1 MAEFLRIKVDRYDS
15 NGNLSYPEQIGFL
28 YDYTYNSSRM
38 SDDAPTINGKFL
50 SKNQISFQ
58 VKDEGKPDVV
68 YYNPF
73 HTFVEYE
80 GVKYYL
86 LRPPISTKNN
96 TEERYEYDFTF
107 VSPIKKLQDKLFV
120 DCVTYPFNENE
131 EYFSNSTTFSI
142 AVTAK
147 EFARRLNY
155 SGLVDLGFYVKV
167 EDITTDTETKFL
179 TIDKLSYLDAIKIFK
194 ETFEM
199 DYYIESKSS
208 EITIG
213 TITYNLIRIRIKQ
226 YDTIVNDTYNELNIT
241 HIIPFEYGSTNALMS
256 ITKTPKTD
264 KVITRM
270 TGIGSADNIPYYY
283 PNETPKGGY
292 LSIQIPN
299 NDSQVHIVDKD
310 VLNNVVNET
319 DYFTHKSY
327 DSGSGS
333 IEWRGNGI
341 KYYETVFILEYINS
355 RGTYAKKSF
364 DAKLWVAT
372 ANTIHT
378 NGDATKQISYTKYV
392 ELPENDIKLNSFY
405 FTFDWETCKNEIITK
420 INTLVDNANKDE
432 VGFGI
437 YADLFKDHLKWY
449 VFNQPLKS
457 PNFKAIKSNNKYN
470 FTYNPQFNPEEVLD
484 GWLDIF
490 IKDNAGNEIK
500 LYSINGY
507 YQIPNGDFNTET
519 IELDGVEKKVTKIY
533 VRLKTIADNRRLFVV
548 PLESI
553 TISVVDEV
561 TNGENDINKN
571 GVYDDLFYIVY
582 NELFKQNAD
591 NINYIQSLFDKHLQ
605 LVNPTWVHV
614 KDVNG
619 LNDSV
624 VDFSKYGLEVADDYF
639 YNITFERKDKYIN
652 PSPNLMPSIYRNSKG
667 KRRFYDAIDYPR
679 KVESNNVPIDQNAG
693 EEQPINLEIHNN
705 LYKKDN
711 NTYLVFD
718 NPIVDTSVIESVVEF
733 EDIKPSIKFVVNDN
747 GQPINKILGVAFDCQ
762 DENGEIDWER
772 ENAFIVKDDN
782 KEYEHPYFFVK
793 LPALG
798 FNLFTHASE
807 KGAMS
812 VSMTSGHSAS
822 CTFEIGVSEKS
833 KKNFVALDPNNNLV
847 RDNNGNVICNRR
859 VYILNGAV
867 GKYDISD
874 INITTGNLQINQFPD
889 KFEQQIDTT
898 NNEVWIALK
907 KDLNTFGTLMPAFE
921 SAISSGDEFVLLNI
935 DLPFEYV
942 LNAERELSKAIIKE
956 LHEQNRDKVSFSV
969 DFSSIFFEEDK
980 ANKGVGRED
989 DYFINKLTENSCLE
1003 IKYLSKVYRLFVSN
1017 YTKTFSSDSV
1027 LPKIT
1032 ISVQENIT
1040 PIKRIT
1046 LNNLRPTISN
1056 ENRFVTLNGINRD
1069 TLTIQKTTDNIGLN
1083 TSGIY
1088 ESSDSVVDSLV
1099 TTGATIKTANFG
1111 VNSKGDLTINVKSQT
1126 SSSKDGSQVESVS
1139 MPKFYEDTQKELQ
1152 QLKSDIQSITNKVDE
1167 DVSSNVFASYIWYG
1181 RTAGTNA
1188 GNIENMLA
1196 MLKDGITTL
1205 EVIVKLN
1212 NEDFDANSLNYIIN
1226 LIQPKETNE
1235 VPSIGNGYN
1244 PYSTYEFIFK
1254 TQIGEQDVNTLPN
1267 LDIVFTLGKNNQDVY
1282 TLGHRDKF
1290 VVEITT
1296 YETTYSYRIK
1306 QNVASSFDKD
1316 FQKIQEEIKKLNSNL
1331 NQKVGD
1337 VKVDNVS
1344 VVENGV
1350 ASIDLATPINEA
1362 LNSLRIG
1369 LPKGVATLDNS
1380 GKVPQNQLPS
1390 YVDDVLEFNGLSNF
1404 PTTGESGKIYV
1415 DASTNKSY
1423 RWSGTKYTEI
1433 SNSLAIGTING
1444 TAADGGVAQSH
1455 YNDNTR
1461 HITDAERNNWNGKQN
1476 THEELLISKEV
1487 NTNSQPPFS
1496 TSKKSIY
1503 EWLTSLWEYA
1513 YVVSERLRYVENLY
1527 SNKYVSDALTGNTG
1541 TILASTHK
1549 CGKTPKVQAWLNGAF
1564 VLCDI
1569 SVNSAGD
1576 VTWTSNEKFISSSN
1590 FKLIIHG

>member
-1 MAEFLRIKVDRYDS
+1 MAEFLRVKVDRYDS
-15 NGNLSYPEQIGFL
+15 NGNLSYPEQIGLL
-28 YDYTYNSSRM
+28 YDYTYNASRM

-131 EYFSNSTTFSI
+131 EYFSNSTTFPI

-155 SGLVDLGFYVKV
+155 SGLVDLGFYVIE
-167 EDITTDTETKFL
+167 EDITTDSETKFL

-208 EITIG
+208 AITID

-226 YDTIVNDTYNELNIT
+226 YDNIVNDSELTT
-241 HIIPFEYGSTNALMS
+241 HNIIPFEYGSTNALMS

-292 LSIQIPN
+292 FTLGTPPADILSQPWFPLLTNPSVVRSN
-299 NDSQVHIVDKD
+299 NDNKIEIHSNSTPTDYGVEIVDKD
-310 VLNNVVNET
+310 LLVSIINK
-319 DYFTHKSY
+319 DDRFTYKSY
-327 DSGSGS
+327 NSGRNS
-333 IEWRGNGI
+333 IEWSGNFI
-341 KYYETVFILEYINS
+341 SVILKTQTNNTDYRFKFILPSTIRRYIDA
-355 RGTYAKKSF
+355 YA
-364 DAKLWVAT
+364 WVA
-372 ANTIHT
+372 NTLTTST
-378 NGDATKQISYTKYV
+378 NADATTQITYTKYV
-392 ELPENDIKLNSFY
+392 ELPENDIKLSKFY
-405 FTFDWETCKNEIITK
+405 FKFDWETCKNEIIEE
-420 INTLVDNANKDE
+420 INNRVDNANVNG
-432 VGFGI
+432 VGFGR
-437 YADLFKDHLKWY
+437 YAGLLKDHLKCY
-449 VFNQPLKS
+449 IFNRD
-457 PNFKAIKSNNKYN
+457 NFEVKDLGNYEER
-470 FTYNPQFNPEEVLD
+470 FNPEEVLD
-484 GWLDIF
+484 GWFDIF
-490 IKDNAGNEIK
+490 IKDNAGNEIP
-500 LYSINGY
+500 LYAYKGY
-507 YQIPNGDFNTET
+507 YEIPNGDFNTET
-519 IELDGVEKKVTKIY
+519 IELNGVEKKVTKIY
-533 VRLKTIADNRRLFVV
+533 VRLKTIAENRRLFVV
-548 PLESI
+548 PANG
-553 TISVVDEV
+553 VDYQGIDL
-561 TNGENDINKN
+561 TNGENYTSR
-571 GVYDDLFYIVY
+571 GSTYAALFNQVY
-582 NELFKQNAD
+582 NALFEQNA
-591 NINYIQSLFDKHLQ
+591 NNRNYIQSLFDKNLT

-619 LNDSV
+619 LNDPV
-624 VDFSKYGLEVADDYF
+624 VDFSKYGLKVNSYFAD
-639 YNITFERKDKYIN
+639 ITFEQKKKYIN
-652 PSPNLMPSIYRNSKG
+652 PSPNLMPSIYRNSNG
-667 KRRFYDAIDYPR
+667 NRRFYDAIDYPR
-679 KVESNNVPIDQNAG
+679 TGGYFDAESGDYHENTNNG
-693 EEQPINLEIHNN
+693 TETHND
-705 LYKKDN
+705 LYKE
-711 NTYLVFD
+711 TETSFYSFD
-718 NPIVDTSVIESVVEF
+718 NPLEETSVIEAVVEF
-733 EDIKPSIKFVVNDN
+733 DDIKPSIKFIVDDN

-762 DENGEIDWER
+762 DENGEIDWAR
-772 ENAFIVKDDN
+772 ENEFIEKEGNKD
-782 KEYEHPYFFVK
+782 YVHPYFFVK

-798 FNLFTHASE
+798 FNLFTHASD

-822 CTFEIGVSEKS
+822 CTFEIGVSEKT
-833 KKNFVALDPNNNLV
+833 KKNYVALDQSGNLA

-859 VYILNGAV
+859 VFFFDSVSGNYEVSNE
-867 GKYDISD
+867 
-874 INITTGNLQINQFPD
+874 NITKGRENISTLPD
-889 KFEQQIDTT
+889 KFEQQNDTT

-921 SAISSGDEFVLLNI
+921 SAISNGDEFVLLNI

-1040 PIKRIT
+1040 PIKRIKFIT
-1046 LNNLRPTISN
+1046 QNY
-1056 ENRFVTLNGINRD
+1056 RFVTTSGFVSRN
-1069 TLTIQKTTDNIGLN
+1069 IQTAQEVYKIQNKTEDNIGLG

-1099 TTGATIKTANFG
+1099 TTSPTIKTTNFG

-1139 MPKFYEDTQKELQ
+1139 IPKFYEDTQKELQ
-1152 QLKSDIQSITNKVDE
+1152 QLKKDIQSVTNKVDE
-1167 DVSSNVFASYIWYG
+1167 DVSSNGFASYVWYG

-1212 NEDFDANSLNYIIN
+1212 EDDFVANSPNYIIN
-1226 LIQPKETNE
+1226 LIQPKQTNE
-1235 VPSIGNGYN
+1235 IPSIGNGYN

-1267 LDIVFTLGKNNQDVY
+1267 LDIVFTLGENNQDIY
-1282 TLGHRDKF
+1282 TLGHRDKL
-1290 VVEITT
+1290 VMEITT
-1296 YETTYSYRIK
+1296 YEDTFSYRIK
-1306 QNVASSFDKD
+1306 QHIPQKVNELKDDIEDIKKVLDKLTYVMPAISSFSITNPYREIGDKVSELT
-1316 FQKIQEEIKKLNSNL
+1316 FNWAVNKQGLTLSI
-1331 NQKVGD
+1331 NQGVGEVSGTSATHSFD
-1337 VKVDNVS
+1337 TPITTNKTFTLSASDDKNTVTKNATLSFLKRAFWFVDNQESVDEATILSATNSALVS
-1344 VVENGV
+1344 SRVMTKTFNCSGGKY
-1350 ASIDLATPINEA
+1350 IYICIPT
-1362 LNSLRIG
+1362 SLC
-1369 LPKGVATLDNS
+1369 S
-1380 GKVPQNQLPS
+1380 GTVG
-1390 YVDDVLEFNGLSNF
+1390 FTAFGLS
-1404 PTTGESGKIYV
+1404 
-1415 DASTNKSY
+1415 
-1423 RWSGTKYTEI
+1423 
-1433 SNSLAIGTING
+1433 
-1444 TAADGGVAQSH
+1444 
-1455 YNDNTR
+1455 
-1461 HITDAERNNWNGKQN
+1461 
-1476 THEELLISKEV
+1476 
-1487 NTNSQPPFS
+1487 
-1496 TSKKSIY
+1496 TSFV
-1503 EWLTSLWEYA
+1503 LTSM
-1513 YVVSERLRYVENLY
+1513 
-1527 SNKYVSDALTGNTG
+1527 
-1541 TILASTHK
+1541 
-1549 CGKTPKVQAWLNGAF
+1549 
-1564 VLCDI
+1564 
-1569 SVNSAGD
+1569 
-1576 VTWTSNEKFISSSN
+1576 SN
-1590 FKLIIHG
+1590 FKNQYGVNVPMNVYRSLELQNGSNIEIKVS

>member
-1 MAEFLRIKVDRYDS
+1 MAEFLRVKVDRYDS
-15 NGNLSYPEQIGFL
+15 NGNLSFPEQIGLL
-28 YDYTYNSSRM
+28 YDYTYTASRM

-58 VKDEGKPDVV
+58 VKDESKPDVV

-131 EYFSNSTTFSI
+131 EYFSNSTTFPI

-155 SGLVDLGFYVKV
+155 SGLVDLGFYVIE
-167 EDITTDTETKFL
+167 EDITTDSETKFL

-208 EITIG
+208 AITID

-226 YDTIVNDTYNELNIT
+226 YDNIVNDNELNT
-241 HIIPFEYGSTNALMS
+241 HNIIPFEYGSTNALMS

-264 KVITRM
+264 KIITRM

-292 LSIQIPN
+292 LSILTPN
-299 NDSQVHIVDKD
+299 NDSQVRIIDKD

-327 DSGSGS
+327 NSGSNS
-333 IEWRGNGI
+333 IEWRKNTLNTPI
-341 KYYETVFILEYINS
+341 SDFNLEVH
-355 RGTYAKKSF
+355 RGTDYNFIKTF
-364 DAKLWVAT
+364 EGIMWVAT
-372 ANTIHT
+372 ARTIST
-378 NGDATKQISYTKYV
+378 NANATKQITYTKYV
-392 ELPENDIKLNSFY
+392 ELPENDIKLSSFY

-420 INTLVDNANKDE
+420 IDTLVDSATKNG

-457 PNFKAIKSNNKYN
+457 PDFRSSGFNFI
-470 FTYNPQFNPEEVLD
+470 YNPKFNPEEVLD
-484 GWLDIF
+484 GWFDIF

-519 IELDGVEKKVTKIY
+519 IELNGVEKKVTKIY

-548 PLESI
+548 PYKRVFNGDTDI
-553 TISVVDEV
+553 
-561 TNGENDINKN
+561 TNGENYEDKDDVYKDLFNQ
-571 GVYDDLFYIVY
+571 VYDA
-582 NELFKQNAD
+582 LFKQNTN
-591 NINYIQSLFDKHLQ
+591 NINYIQSLFDEHLQ
-605 LVNPTWVHV
+605 PVNPTWVHV

-619 LNDSV
+619 LNDPV
-624 VDFSKYGLEVADDYF
+624 FDFSKYGLEVADDYF

-667 KRRFYDAIDYPR
+667 NRRFYDAIDYPR
-679 KVESNNVPIDQNAG
+679 KVESNNVFFDKNAG
-693 EEQPINLEIHNN
+693 EEQPTNLEIHNN

-733 EDIKPSIKFVVNDN
+733 EDIKPSIKFLVDDN
-747 GQPINKILGVAFDCQ
+747 GQPINRILDIAFDCQ
-762 DENGEIDWER
+762 DENGNIDWAR
-772 ENAFIVKDDN
+772 ENEFIEKEGNKD
-782 KEYEHPYFFVK
+782 YVHPYFFVK

-812 VSMTSGHSAS
+812 VSITSGHSAS
-822 CTFEIGVSEKS
+822 CTFEIGVSEKT
-833 KKNFVALDPNNNLV
+833 KKNFVALDENNNLI

-859 VYILNGAV
+859 VFTFNGALGDFEV
-867 GKYDISD
+867 SD
-874 INITTGNLQINQFPD
+874 ENITKGRENISTLPD
-889 KFEQQIDTT
+889 KFSQQNDTT

-921 SAISSGDEFVLLNI
+921 SAISNGDEFVLLNI

-1032 ISVQENIT
+1032 ISVQENVT
-1040 PIKRIT
+1040 PIKRLKFIT
-1046 LNNLRPTISN
+1046 QND
-1056 ENRFVTLNGINRD
+1056 RFVIANGFTGRQ
-1069 TLTIQKTTDNIGLN
+1069 TAQEVYKIQTKTEDNIGLG

-1088 ESSDSVVDSLV
+1088 ESSDSVVGPLV
-1099 TTGATIKTANFG
+1099 TTGSTIKTVNFG
-1111 VNSKGDLTINVKSQT
+1111 VNSKGDLTINVKPQT

-1139 MPKFYEDTQKELQ
+1139 IPKFYEDTQKELE
-1152 QLKSDIQSITNKVDE
+1152 QLKSDIQSVTNKVE
-1167 DVSSNVFASYIWYG
+1167 EKVSSNGFASYIWYG

-1196 MLKDGITTL
+1196 MLKDGITSL

-1212 NEDFDANSLNYIIN
+1212 EKDFDANSPNYIINLIQPN

-1235 VPSIGNGYN
+1235 VPSIGKGYN

-1254 TQIGEQDVNTLPN
+1254 TQIGDQDVNTLPN
-1267 LDIVFTLGKNNQDVY
+1267 LDIVFTLGENKSDVY
-1282 TLGHRDKF
+1282 TLGHRDKL
-1290 VVEITT
+1290 VIEIVT
-1296 YETTYSYRIK
+1296 YYNTFSYRIK
-1306 QNVASSFDKD
+1306 QHVPQKINELKDDVEYVKKVLDKLTYVMPAISSFSITNPYREIGDKVSELTFNWVVNKQGLTLSINQGIGEVKGTSVTKTLNTPLTSNKTFTLSAND
-1316 FQKIQEEIKKLNSNL
+1316 DKNTVTKNATLSFLKRAFWFVNENENVDEATILSATNSALVSSRVMTKTFNCSGGKYIYICIPTSLCSGTVGFTAFGLSTSFVLTQMSKFNNQYGVNVPMNIYRSLELQNGSNIEIK
-1331 NQKVGD
+1331 
-1337 VKVDNVS
+1337 VS
-1344 VVENGV
+1344 
-1350 ASIDLATPINEA
+1350 
-1362 LNSLRIG
+1362 
-1369 LPKGVATLDNS
+1369 
-1380 GKVPQNQLPS
+1380 
-1390 YVDDVLEFNGLSNF
+1390 
-1404 PTTGESGKIYV
+1404 
-1415 DASTNKSY
+1415 
-1423 RWSGTKYTEI
+1423 
-1433 SNSLAIGTING
+1433 
-1444 TAADGGVAQSH
+1444 
-1455 YNDNTR
+1455 
-1461 HITDAERNNWNGKQN
+1461 
-1476 THEELLISKEV
+1476 
-1487 NTNSQPPFS
+1487 
-1496 TSKKSIY
+1496 
-1503 EWLTSLWEYA
+1503 
-1513 YVVSERLRYVENLY
+1513 
-1527 SNKYVSDALTGNTG
+1527 
-1541 TILASTHK
+1541 
-1549 CGKTPKVQAWLNGAF
+1549 
-1564 VLCDI
+1564 
-1569 SVNSAGD
+1569 
-1576 VTWTSNEKFISSSN
+1576 
-1590 FKLIIHG
+1590 

>member
-15 NGNLSYPEQIGFL
+15 NGNLSYPEQIGLL
-28 YDYTYNSSRM
+28 YDYTYNASRI
-38 SDDAPTINGKFL
+38 SDESPTINGKFL

-73 HTFVEYE
+73 RTFVEYE

-107 VSPIKKLQDKLFV
+107 VSPVKKLQDKLFV

-131 EYFSNSTTFSI
+131 EYFSNSTTFPI

-155 SGLVDLGFYVKV
+155 SGLVDLGFYVIE
-167 EDITTDTETKFL
+167 EDITTDSETKFL

-226 YDTIVNDTYNELNIT
+226 YDNIVNDSELNT
-241 HIIPFEYGSTNALMS
+241 HNIIPFEYGSTNALMS

-292 LSIQIPN
+292 LSILTPN
-299 NDSQVHIVDKD
+299 NDSQVDIIDKD

-333 IEWRGNGI
+333 IEWRENTI
-341 KYYETVFILEYINS
+341 PNPPS
-355 RGTYAKKSF
+355 SF
-364 DAKLWVAT
+364 DLKVHKGTDYEFTQTFQGIMWVAT
-372 ANTIHT
+372 NAN
-378 NGDATKQISYTKYV
+378 ATKQITYTKYV
-392 ELPENDIKLNSFY
+392 ELPENDIKLSSFY
-405 FTFDWETCKNEIITK
+405 FTFDWEIYKNEIINK
-420 INTLVDNANKDE
+420 IDTLVDSANVNG

-457 PNFKAIKSNNKYN
+457 PEFWSSGFNFIYSPK
-470 FTYNPQFNPEEVLD
+470 FNPEEVLD
-484 GWLDIF
+484 GWFDVF

-519 IELDGVEKKVTKIY
+519 IELNGVAKKVTKIY

-548 PLESI
+548 PYDRVI
-553 TISVVDEV
+553 NGDTDC
-561 TNGENDINKN
+561 TNGENYVDKI
-571 GVYDDLFYIVY
+571 GVYDNLFYQVY
-582 NELFKQNAD
+582 NALFEQNVN
-591 NINYIQSLFDKHLQ
+591 NINYIQSLFDKHLHF
-605 LVNPTWVHV
+605 VNPTWVHV
-614 KDVNG
+614 KDENG
-619 LNDSV
+619 LNDPV
-624 VDFSKYGLEVADDYF
+624 VDFSKYGLEVADDYID
-639 YNITFERKDKYIN
+639 NITFERKDKYIN

-667 KRRFYDAIDYPR
+667 NRRFYDAIDYPR
-679 KVESNNVPIDQNAG
+679 KVESNEVYFDQNAG
-693 EEQPINLEIHNN
+693 EEQPTNLEIHNN

-718 NPIVDTSVIESVVEF
+718 NPIVDTSAIESVVEF
-733 EDIKPSIKFVVNDN
+733 ENIKPSIKFIVDDN
-747 GQPINKILGVAFDCQ
+747 GQPINKFLGVAFDCQ
-762 DENGEIDWER
+762 DENGVVDWAR
-772 ENAFIVKDDN
+772 ENEFIEKEGNKD
-782 KEYEHPYFFVK
+782 YIHPYFFVK
-793 LPALG
+793 LPKLG

-822 CTFEIGVSEKS
+822 CTFEIGVSEKT
-833 KKNFVALDPNNNLV
+833 KKNYVALDQNNNLI
-847 RDNNGNVICNRR
+847 RDNDGNVICNRR
-859 VYILNGAV
+859 VFTFNGAS
-867 GKYDISD
+867 GEYDVSNE
-874 INITTGNLQINQFPD
+874 NITKGSKNISTLPD
-889 KFEQQIDTT
+889 KFEQQNDTT

-921 SAISSGDEFVLLNI
+921 SAISNGDEFVLLNI

-1040 PIKRIT
+1040 PIKRIKFIT
-1046 LNNLRPTISN
+1046 QND
-1056 ENRFVTLNGINRD
+1056 RFITTSGFVSRNVQTTQD
-1069 TLTIQKTTDNIGLN
+1069 VYKIQNKTEDNIGLG

-1099 TTGATIKTANFG
+1099 TTSPTIKTTNFG
-1111 VNSKGDLTINVKSQT
+1111 VNSKGDLTINVKTQT
-1126 SSSKDGSQVESVS
+1126 SSSKDGSQVGSVS
-1139 MPKFYEDTQKELQ
+1139 IPKFYEDTKSDLE
-1152 QLKSDIQSITNKVDE
+1152 QLKKDIQSITNKVDE
-1167 DVSSNVFASYIWYG
+1167 DVSSNGFASYIWYG
-1181 RTAGTNA
+1181 EG
-1188 GNIENMLA
+1188 GSVSEVLSLFKDNIATVNVL
-1196 MLKDGITTL
+1196 
-1205 EVIVKLN
+1205 VKLL
-1212 NEDFDANSLNYIIN
+1212 EDDFSKYKGNFEIELTKISTSDSLPLNY
-1226 LIQPKETNE
+1226 E
-1235 VPSIGNGYN
+1235 
-1244 PYSTYEFIFK
+1244 PYRTYEFVFE

-1267 LDIVFTLGKNNQDVY
+1267 LDIVFTLGNGNKDVY

-1296 YETTYSYRIK
+1296 YKTTYSYRIK
-1306 QNVASSFDKD
+1306 QNVVSSYDKE
-1316 FQKIQEEIKKLNSNL
+1316 FQKIEEEVKSIRGETTLIKESLQEQRVAIT
-1331 NQKVGD
+1331 
-1337 VKVDNVS
+1337 
-1344 VVENGV
+1344 ENMR
-1350 ASIDLATPINEA
+1350 
-1362 LNSLRIG
+1362 SLRINYG
-1369 LPKGVATLDNS
+1369 KATI
-1380 GKVPQNQLPS
+1380 P
-1390 YVDDVLEFNGLSNF
+1390 DV
-1404 PTTGESGKIYV
+1404 KIL
-1415 DASTNKSY
+1415 KSD
-1423 RWSGTKYTEI
+1423 S
-1433 SNSLAIGTING
+1433 
-1444 TAADGGVAQSH
+1444 DG
-1455 YNDNTR
+1455 
-1461 HITDAERNNWNGKQN
+1461 
-1476 THEELLISKEV
+1476 
-1487 NTNSQPPFS
+1487 FS
-1496 TSKKSIY
+1496 TICNAKVRIISDTTI
-1503 EWLTSLWEYA
+1503 EVLWG
-1513 YVVSERLRYVENLY
+1513 VGV
-1527 SNKYVSDALTGNTG
+1527 
-1541 TILASTHK
+1541 
-1549 CGKTPKVQAWLNGAF
+1549 NGF
-1564 VLCDI
+1564 LVI
-1569 SVNSAGD
+1569 S
-1576 VTWTSNEKFISSSN
+1576 
-1590 FKLIIHG
+1590 

>member
-1 MAEFLRIKVDRYDS
+1 MAEFLTIKVDRYDS
-15 NGNLSYPEQIGFL
+15 NGHLSYSNLIGSL
-28 YDYTYNSSRM
+28 HDYTYNASRM

-120 DCVTYPFNENE
+120 DCVTYHFNEVE
-131 EYFSNSTTFSI
+131 EYFSNSTTFPI

-208 EITIG
+208 EITLG
-213 TITYNLIRIRIKQ
+213 DTIYNLILIRIKQ
-226 YDTIVNDTYNELNIT
+226 YDNIVNDSELNT
-241 HIIPFEYGSTNALMS
+241 HNIIPFEYGSTNALMS

-292 LSIQIPN
+292 LSIKNPT
-299 NDSQVHIVDKD
+299 NDDYVSIIDKD

-327 DSGSGS
+327 DRGSNS
-333 IEWRGNGI
+333 IEWRGNNI
-341 KYYETVFILEYINS
+341 INES
-355 RGTYAKKSF
+355 RNGFKFLTKTIEVAIW
-364 DAKLWVAT
+364 LAT
-372 ANTIHT
+372 ALST
-378 NGDATKQISYTKYV
+378 NANATKQITYTKYV
-392 ELPENDIKLNSFY
+392 ELPENDIKLSSFY

-420 INTLVDNANKDE
+420 IDTLVDNANVNG
-432 VGFGI
+432 VGFGR
-437 YADLFKDHLKWY
+437 YARLFKDHLKWY

-457 PNFKAIKSNNKYN
+457 PQIEEENIS
-470 FTYNPQFNPEEVLD
+470 QFNPEEVLD
-484 GWLDIF
+484 GWFDIF

-519 IELDGVEKKVTKIY
+519 IELNGVEKKVTKIY

-548 PLESI
+548 PFK
-553 TISVVDEV
+553 SVVHVGVDL
-561 TNGENDINKN
+561 TNGENYENRGETYKA
-571 GVYDDLFYIVY
+571 LFNQVY
-582 NELFKQNAD
+582 NALFKQNAN
-591 NINYIQSLFDKHLQ
+591 NINYIQSLFDENLT

-619 LNDSV
+619 LNDPV
-624 VDFSKYGLEVADDYF
+624 VDFSKYGLEVADDYV

-667 KRRFYDAIDYPR
+667 NRRFYDAIDYPR

-733 EDIKPSIKFVVNDN
+733 EDIKPSIKFIVDDN

-822 CTFEIGVSEKS
+822 CTFEIGVSEKT
-833 KKNFVALDPNNNLV
+833 KKNYVALDQNNNLI

-859 VYILNGAV
+859 VYTFNGAL

-874 INITTGNLQINQFPD
+874 INITKGNRQIAQFPD
-889 KFEQQIDTT
+889 KFEQQNDTT

-921 SAISSGDEFVLLNI
+921 SSISNGDEFVLLNI

-942 LNAERELSKAIIKE
+942 LNAERELSEAIIKE

-1069 TLTIQKTTDNIGLN
+1069 ILTIQKTTDNIGLN

-1111 VNSKGDLTINVKSQT
+1111 VNSKGDLTINVSSKT
-1126 SSSKDGSQVESVS
+1126 SSIKDGSQVESVS
-1139 MPKFYEDTQKELQ
+1139 IPKFYEDTKSDLE

-1167 DVSSNVFASYIWYG
+1167 EVSFNGFASYIWYG
-1181 RTAGTNA
+1181 RYGS
-1188 GNIENMLA
+1188 
-1196 MLKDGITTL
+1196 TL
-1205 EVIVKLN
+1205 EVLDLFKDNIAMVNVLVKLL
-1212 NEDFDANSLNYIIN
+1212 EDDFIKGGGNFEIELTKLSTTDSLP
-1226 LIQPKETNE
+1226 L
-1235 VPSIGNGYN
+1235 GYE
-1244 PYSTYEFIFK
+1244 PFRTYEFIFE
-1254 TQIGEQDVNTLPN
+1254 TQIGENETNTLPN
-1267 LDIVFTLGKNNQDVY
+1267 LDITFDRGNNEKDVY

-1306 QNVASSFDKD
+1306 QNVAATSDED
-1316 FQKIQEEIKKLNSNL
+1316 FKEVISEIKELQSEIDMLKSKIRQETIDVTTDALEVTLSWDYTSGTEHRKFPTAKILANTEKGKIQMEEYETKVYYLSGNIIK
-1331 NQKVGD
+1331 VMW
-1337 VKVDNVS
+1337 
-1344 VVENGV
+1344 
-1350 ASIDLATPINEA
+1350 
-1362 LNSLRIG
+1362 
-1369 LPKGVATLDNS
+1369 
-1380 GKVPQNQLPS
+1380 
-1390 YVDDVLEFNGLSNF
+1390 
-1404 PTTGESGKIYV
+1404 
-1415 DASTNKSY
+1415 NKPV
-1423 RWSGTKYTEI
+1423 
-1433 SNSLAIGTING
+1433 NG
-1444 TAADGGVAQSH
+1444 T
-1455 YNDNTR
+1455 
-1461 HITDAERNNWNGKQN
+1461 
-1476 THEELLISKEV
+1476 
-1487 NTNSQPPFS
+1487 
-1496 TSKKSIY
+1496 
-1503 EWLTSLWEYA
+1503 
-1513 YVVSERLRYVENLY
+1513 
-1527 SNKYVSDALTGNTG
+1527 
-1541 TILASTHK
+1541 
-1549 CGKTPKVQAWLNGAF
+1549 
-1564 VLCDI
+1564 
-1569 SVNSAGD
+1569 
-1576 VTWTSNEKFISSSN
+1576 
-1590 FKLIIHG
+1590 LIIE

>member
-15 NGNLSYPEQIGFL
+15 NGNLSYPEQIGLL
-28 YDYTYNSSRM
+28 YDYTYNASRM

-58 VKDEGKPDVV
+58 VKDEGNPDVV

-131 EYFSNSTTFSI
+131 EYFSNSTTFPI

-155 SGLVDLGFYVKV
+155 SGLVDLGFYVIE
-167 EDITTDTETKFL
+167 EDITTDSETKFL
-179 TIDKLSYLDAIKIFK
+179 TIDKLSYLDSIKIFK

-208 EITIG
+208 EITIDSF
-213 TITYNLIRIRIKQ
+213 TYNLIRIRIKQ
-226 YDTIVNDTYNELNIT
+226 YDNIVNDSELNT
-241 HIIPFEYGSTNALMS
+241 HNIIPFEYGSTNALMS

-299 NDSQVHIVDKD
+299 DDSQVRIVDKD

-327 DSGSGS
+327 DSGSNS
-333 IEWRGNGI
+333 IEWRENTLNNRISDFKVEVHRSTGYNF
-341 KYYETVFILEYINS
+341 T
-355 RGTYAKKSF
+355 KSF
-364 DAKLWVAT
+364 EGFMWVAT
-372 ANTIHT
+372 ARTIHT
-378 NGDATKQISYTKYV
+378 NAKATKQITYTKYV
-392 ELPENDIKLNSFY
+392 ELPENDIKLSSFY
-405 FTFDWETCKNEIITK
+405 FTFDWESCKNEIITQ
-420 INTLVDNANKDE
+420 IDTLVDSATKNG

-457 PNFKAIKSNNKYN
+457 PDFWSSGFNFK
-470 FTYNPQFNPEEVLD
+470 YNPKFNPEEVLD
-484 GWLDIF
+484 GWFDIF

-519 IELDGVEKKVTKIY
+519 IELNGVEKKVTKIY

-548 PLESI
+548 PNKPVI
-553 TISVVDEV
+553 NGDTDI
-561 TNGENDINKN
+561 TNGENYKDKN
-571 GVYDDLFYIVY
+571 DVYDELFYQVY
-582 NELFKQNAD
+582 NALFEQNAN
-591 NINYIQSLFDKHLQ
+591 NINYIQSLFDEHLHF
-605 LVNPTWVHV
+605 VNPTWVHV

-619 LNDSV
+619 LNDPV
-624 VDFSKYGLEVADDYF
+624 VDFSKYGLWVADDYV

-667 KRRFYDAIDYPR
+667 NRRFYDAIDYPR
-679 KVESNNVPIDQNAG
+679 KVESNNVPFDQNAG
-693 EEQPINLEIHNN
+693 EEQPTNLEVHNN
-705 LYKKDN
+705 LYKKNDGN
-711 NTYLVFD
+711 YLVFD

-733 EDIKPSIKFVVNDN
+733 EDIKPSIKFIVDDN

-762 DENGEIDWER
+762 DENGEIDWTR
-772 ENAFIVKDDN
+772 ENEFIEKEGN
-782 KEYEHPYFFVK
+782 KEYAHPYFFVK
-793 LPALG
+793 LPKLG

-822 CTFEIGVSEKS
+822 CTFEIGVSEKT
-833 KKNFVALDPNNNLV
+833 KKNFVALDQSGNLA

-859 VYILNGAV
+859 VYTFNGAS

-874 INITTGNLQINQFPD
+874 INITMGNIQITQAHD
-889 KFEQQIDTT
+889 KFEQQNDTT

-921 SAISSGDEFVLLNI
+921 SAISNGDEFVLLNI

-980 ANKGVGRED
+980 ANKGVGREA

-1032 ISVQENIT
+1032 ISVQENVT
-1040 PIKRIT
+1040 PIKRLT

-1056 ENRFVTLNGINRD
+1056 ENRFVTLNGIDRD

-1111 VNSKGDLTINVKSQT
+1111 VNSKGDLTINVRPQT
-1126 SSSKDGSQVESVS
+1126 TSSKDGSQVESVS
-1139 MPKFYEDTQKELQ
+1139 MPKFYEDTKSDLE

-1167 DVSSNVFASYIWYG
+1167 EVSSNGFAYYIWYG
-1181 RTAGTNA
+1181 KGGSTLGVLDLFKD
-1188 GNIENMLA
+1188 NIATVKVVVKLREDDFR
-1196 MLKDGITTL
+1196 KDGGNFEIELTKLSTT
-1205 EVIVKLN
+1205 
-1212 NEDFDANSLNYIIN
+1212 DSL
-1226 LIQPKETNE
+1226 PR
-1235 VPSIGNGYN
+1235 GYE
-1244 PYSTYEFIFK
+1244 PFRTYEFVFE
-1254 TQIGEQDVNTLPN
+1254 TQIGEEETNTLPN
-1267 LDIVFTLGKNNQDVY
+1267 LDITFDMGNKEKDVY

-1306 QNVASSFDKD
+1306 QNVAATSDED
-1316 FQKIQEEIKKLNSNL
+1316 FKEVISEIKELQSEIDMLKSKIRQETIDVTTDALEVTIPWDYTSGTEYKKFPTAKILANNRMANTQL
-1331 NQKVGD
+1331 EEYE
-1337 VKVDNVS
+1337 VKVYYLSNNLIKVMWNKP
-1344 VVENGV
+1344 VNGV
-1350 ASIDLATPINEA
+1350 
-1362 LNSLRIG
+1362 
-1369 LPKGVATLDNS
+1369 
-1380 GKVPQNQLPS
+1380 
-1390 YVDDVLEFNGLSNF
+1390 
-1404 PTTGESGKIYV
+1404 
-1415 DASTNKSY
+1415 
-1423 RWSGTKYTEI
+1423 
-1433 SNSLAIGTING
+1433 
-1444 TAADGGVAQSH
+1444 
-1455 YNDNTR
+1455 
-1461 HITDAERNNWNGKQN
+1461 
-1476 THEELLISKEV
+1476 
-1487 NTNSQPPFS
+1487 
-1496 TSKKSIY
+1496 
-1503 EWLTSLWEYA
+1503 
-1513 YVVSERLRYVENLY
+1513 
-1527 SNKYVSDALTGNTG
+1527 
-1541 TILASTHK
+1541 
-1549 CGKTPKVQAWLNGAF
+1549 
-1564 VLCDI
+1564 
-1569 SVNSAGD
+1569 
-1576 VTWTSNEKFISSSN
+1576 
-1590 FKLIIHG
+1590 LIIE